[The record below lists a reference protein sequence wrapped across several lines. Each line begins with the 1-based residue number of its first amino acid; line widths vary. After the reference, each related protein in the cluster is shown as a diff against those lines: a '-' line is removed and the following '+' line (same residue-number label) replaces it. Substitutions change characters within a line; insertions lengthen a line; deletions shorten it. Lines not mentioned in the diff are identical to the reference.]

1 MTQTLPNMQANVAHH
16 QASDRSLREFVDYF
30 DGFMSLI
37 EATDPQYTLAPQI
50 RMSLE
55 LLRRHFSGKVTQ
67 PTYLVEV
74 SGAPYATATRKLNEM
89 IANGLVDRQ
98 AKTKSERSFT
108 LHPSDK
114 LLSAWKDLAND
125 HSKLTSMMGK
135 PSHSNAVNDHFF
147 GSEYSVDRGTLS
159 LNVLS
164 KPLILSGGLKFLAH
178 SDPSFLVMSNLK
190 RHFEVVMGSP
200 IHYRSFSLDKLYDE
214 TITNAAR
221 DRSAYD
227 LISVNLPWVG
237 ELAATDSLM
246 PLDDLLD
253 LERLDPSDFHEAS
266 WNACH
271 WNGKCYGI
279 PVETTCELLMFRTDL
294 FRRENVAPPATI
306 DQLLAAAQKLHGS
319 VAGISGIAWNAA
331 RGTPLGHT
339 FMMAMADFGQPIID
353 LKRSGNGY
361 STSHLGSMTY
371 KAMIDTQAGLAAAEF
386 LCQLLEYSPPGIL
399 TMSWYE
405 RTRCFAEGRVAMAYG
420 FSQMTPYFEQDE
432 TSPTYGKTD
441 FVPHP
446 TGCGAEPL
454 SPVGGFIL
462 GIPRNLP
469 AKRLENV
476 VTALETFTSSRA
488 QRLFVENGS
497 RGCSRYS
504 ASDDPLVRAGSPV
517 VEKIDEL
524 ARKGSLQSWPRPP
537 IPEIG
542 SITQLCGVIMHD
554 MLRGIISPKEAVE
567 RAQIGAQ
574 QIIENWQV
582 S

>member
-1 MTQTLPNMQANVAHH
+1 M
-16 QASDRSLREFVDYF
+16 
-30 DGFMSLI
+30 
-37 EATDPQYTLAPQI
+37 
-50 RMSLE
+50 
-55 LLRRHFSGKVTQ
+55 TQ
-67 PTYLVEV
+67 PTYLIEV

-89 IANGLVDRQ
+89 IAQGLIDRQ

-114 LLSAWKDLAND
+114 LLNAWTDLAND
-125 HSKLTSMMGK
+125 HSKLIGFIGSTDHQHG
-135 PSHSNAVNDHFF
+135 NNDRFF
-147 GSEYSVDRGTLS
+147 GSEYFSDKTTQS

-164 KPLILSGGLKFLAH
+164 KPLMLSGGLKFLAH

-190 RHFEVVMGSP
+190 RHFEIVMGSP

-214 TITNAAR
+214 TIANAGR
-221 DRSAYD
+221 ERSAYD
-227 LISVNLPWVG
+227 LIAINLPWLG
-237 ELAATDSLM
+237 ELAVSDSLI
-246 PLDDLLD
+246 PLDEILD
-253 LERLDPSDFHEAS
+253 IERLDPTDFHEAS
-266 WNACH
+266 WKACH

-279 PVETTCELLMFRTDL
+279 PVETTCELLMYRTDL
-294 FRRENVAPPATI
+294 LRRADIQPPTST
-306 DQLLAAAQKLHGS
+306 DELLEAAKQLHGS
-319 VAGISGIAWNAA
+319 VAGVSGIAWNAA

-353 LKRSGNGY
+353 LKRSGSGF
-361 STSHLGSMTY
+361 STSQLGSTTY
-371 KAMIDTQAGLAAAEF
+371 KAMIDTHAGLAAAEF
-386 LCQLLEYSPPGIL
+386 LCKLLEFSPPGIL

-432 TSPTYGKTD
+432 TSPTFGKTG

-446 TGCGAEPL
+446 SGCGAEPL

-469 AKRLENV
+469 AKRLDNV
-476 VTALETFTSSRA
+476 VTALEIFTSPRA
-488 QRLFVENGS
+488 QRLFVKNGS

-504 ASDDPLVRAGSPV
+504 ASDDPTTKSGSPV
-517 VEKIDEL
+517 IEKIDEL
-524 ARKGSLQSWPRPP
+524 ARRGSLQSWPRPP

-542 SITQLCGVIMHD
+542 SITQLCGVIMHE
-554 MLRGIISPKEAVE
+554 MLRGIITPQEAVQ
-567 RAQIGAQ
+567 RAQLGAQ
-574 QIIENWQV
+574 QIIENWKV